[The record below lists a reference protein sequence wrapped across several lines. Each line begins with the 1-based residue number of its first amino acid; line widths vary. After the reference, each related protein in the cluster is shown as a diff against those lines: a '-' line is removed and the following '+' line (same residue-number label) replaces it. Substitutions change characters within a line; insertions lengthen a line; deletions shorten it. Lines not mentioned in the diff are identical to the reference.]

1 MYIES
6 FDVENKIQ
14 SEIGKLYVND
24 MDEEMQRTVIDKL
37 LCHYTKSKILKYT
50 GKHLNTSDFMSTIKA
65 IDLLLI
71 EGDVR
76 SDFYNNYTQLI
87 IKLIGKKQ
95 NSAITWREDSG
106 EHKPVLR
113 NVVTCNKIDTII
125 TGKENDALD
134 NIAEVYSLYNVN
146 IEDLISEMNN
156 GNRAYTKAC

>member
-50 GKHLNTSDFMSTIKA
+50 GKYLNTSDFMSTIKA

-76 SDFYNNYTQLI
+76 NDFYNNYTQLI

-95 NSAITWREDSG
+95 NSAITWREDGG

-146 IEDLISEMNN
+146 IEELISEMNN